1 MIGHKHTASSTHTLQ
16 TSQVPGKYHRIAGL
30 SYIEVL
36 IAIALIMV
44 TLIPAIEALGP
55 AVQGSGL
62 HESQTGRQYALRAKL
77 ENILAQSFSTL
88 DNEAQAINDHTIAST
103 TFSDPATESE
113 RQLVFLSRYDGDN
126 MDPADNDP
134 FSDTDAGLLWI
145 RIELEGTGYAIE
157 TLTSEYE

>member
-1 MIGHKHTASSTHTLQ
+1 MIGRKHTASSTHTPQ
-16 TSQVPGKYHRIAGL
+16 MNQVPGKYHRIAGL

-62 HESQTGRQYALRAKL
+62 HESQTSRQYAVRAKL

-88 DNEAQAINDHTIAST
+88 DNEAQAINDHTVAST
-103 TFSDPATESE
+103 TYSDPSTESE
-113 RQLVFLSRYDGDN
+113 RRLVFLSRYDGNN

-134 FSDTDAGLLWI
+134 FTGTDAGLLWI
-145 RIELEGTGYAIE
+145 RIELEETGYAIE

>member
-1 MIGHKHTASSTHTLQ
+1 MIGRKHTASSTHAPQ
-16 TSQVPGKYHRIAGL
+16 MRQVPGKYHRIAGL

-62 HESQTGRQYALRAKL
+62 HESQASRQYALRAKL
-77 ENILAQSFSTL
+77 ENILAQSFNTL

-113 RQLVFLSRYDGDN
+113 RHLVFLSRYDGDN
-126 MDPADNDP
+126 IDPADNDP